1 MNWRC
6 GSSIRAPAL
15 QAQSPEFKPQL
26 VWWDKPVISSF
37 RRLSQGAESWT
48 SLDYIARHCLKKK
61 KKDLAVF
68 YLTPSTRNSCS
79 LKARFKYLRV
89 YYGLLSTLF
98 NLSSYCGR

>member
-1 MNWRC
+1 
-6 GSSIRAPAL
+6 
-15 QAQSPEFKPQL
+15 
-26 VWWDKPVISSF
+26 
-37 RRLSQGAESWT
+37 LSQ
-48 SLDYIARHCLKKK
+48 KKK

>member
-26 VWWDKPVISSF
+26 LWWDKPVISSL
-37 RRLSQGAESWT
+37 RRLNQGAESWT
-48 SLDYIARHCLKKK
+48 IHSKTLSQKKK